1 MEKKYNLPLLL
12 SIGFIIVVIMSFFKL
27 LGFINC
33 LWLLVLSPYW
43 LPMLIFMIILIY
55 CLLDDKINSW
65 LVRRNENEETSKYTK
80 NTRY

>member
-1 MEKKYNLPLLL
+1 MKKEYNLSLIL

-27 LGFINC
+27 LGYINC
-33 LWLLVLSPYW
+33 SWILILAPYW

-65 LVRRNENEETSKYTK
+65 LVRRNVK
-80 NTRY
+80 